1 MSEVYAARSVAKK
14 HIVEQC
20 ENCNLKKNS
29 NGLYNHDD
37 IVKVQETIEGKLNE
51 VFLDHDSSLGMIKL
65 LDSSDNE
72 INMVTTNQMIS
83 ADNVINKAKKEALA
97 ATIAAKKKDKSA
109 DDVEPTI
116 TKREDAK
123 REAER
128 QNITNQTI
136 VGTKEGVIEV
146 LKRLVGGDIL
156 DTVTK
161 TADASR
167 DKSIDEYKLH
177 DVFQLAYDNAVR
189 PEVDDVLEML
199 CEMYQYDFDFRKP
212 IKHSMAQL
220 KTMATRLKP
229 FGINP
234 AEPELTLILLANIHH
249 AKEQDWGQEFRAA
262 MSAIRKKYNYDHV
275 HDATSMAFILKELA
289 GADELRTMKL
299 APAPNASKANAV
311 SKYKSILQNAND
323 SWDGASSYTDSSSYD
338 YKKDGFDSS
347 QEECLRVA
355 DRHHRDKK
363 RSGKS
368 SKSSKKSIDLSS
380 SDSSSEEER
389 KPKKK
394 AAEVATCKYC
404 KQYGKPQHPKRFST
418 KECMWNKK
426 AVCFRFSDVCK
437 QMNLKYIKGHEFEKG
452 KKDEWPKHKAKE
464 PKEDKKEDKDD

>member
-1 MSEVYAARSVAKK
+1 MSEVYAARSVARK

-20 ENCNLKKNS
+20 ENCNLKKNN

-51 VFLDHDSSLGMIKL
+51 VFLDHDSGLGMIKL
-65 LDSSDNE
+65 LDSANNE
-72 INMVTTNQMIS
+72 INSVKTNQMIS
-83 ADNVINKAKKEALA
+83 ADSVINKAKKDAMT
-97 ATIAAKKKDKSA
+97 ATAAAKKKDKGA
-109 DDVEPTI
+109 DEVEPTI
-116 TKREDAK
+116 TKRDEAK

-136 VGTKEGVIEV
+136 VGTKEGVIEI

-167 DKSIDEYKLH
+167 DKSIDDYNLH

-220 KTMATRLKP
+220 KAMATRLKP

-262 MSAIRKKYNYDHV
+262 MSAIRKKYTYDHV
-275 HDATSMAFILKELA
+275 HDAASMAFILKELA

-299 APAPNASKANAV
+299 APAPNTSKANAV
-311 SKYKSILQNAND
+311 AKYKSILQNAND
-323 SWDGASSYTDSSSYD
+323 SWDGASSYADSTNYD
-338 YKKDGFDSS
+338 NSDSS
-347 QEECLRVA
+347 QENSLSVKSVK
-355 DRHHRDKK
+355 HHRDKN

-368 SKSSKKSIDLSS
+368 SKSSKRSSNLSS
-380 SDSSSEEER
+380 SDSSSEETR

-394 AAEVATCKYC
+394 TVAVATCKHC
-404 KQYGKPQHPKRFST
+404 KQYGKAQHPERFST
-418 KECMWNKK
+418 KDCMWNKK
-426 AVCFRFSDVCK
+426 AKCFRYNSVCK
-437 QMNLKYIKGHEFEKG
+437 QMGLQFVKASEFEKG
-452 KKDEWPKHKAKE
+452 KEDKWPKHKPKAA
-464 PKEDKKEDKDD
+464 KEDKTEDNDD